1 MIYSLDYIQLDSE
14 PYGYCTHIINVSEN
28 YITGYVQNEN
38 TVKLFDR
45 KTGKFLCKIGD
56 RGNGQGEYTQ
66 FNNVYISKDEK
77 NVFLHTYPANKE
89 IRVYGIDGAYQSSI
103 PVTYN
108 EKMNVSS
115 FYVDNDAKRVVL
127 AFSSLAEDAESI
139 LIVQDFEGNVIQSID
154 VSV

>member
-1 MIYSLDYIQLDSE
+1 M
-14 PYGYCTHIINVSEN
+14 SEN